1 MGRKLKATS
10 RVGLSASAWRS
21 LAKSA
26 WSGSSDESGKAS
38 FQGLLGLAVMGTMV
52 YLAMTVIP
60 VRAAA
65 YQFDDEVREQVVLLG
80 SGRRRVTDQEVRRT
94 IFTRS
99 QELGVPIKERDIKI
113 IRRRGYVHITV
124 DYTMTVEFALGY
136 RYDWNFEADYEGP
149 SF

>member
-10 RVGLSASAWRS
+10 RAGLSASAWRS

-99 QELGVPIKERDIKI
+99 QELGVPIKERDINI